1 MNKTVNI
8 NIGGLFFH
16 MDEDAY
22 QKMSK
27 YFEAVKR
34 SLSNSSGQDEIMKDI
49 EMRVAE
55 LITERQLSDRTVVNN
70 TDVEDVI
77 KIMGQPEDYRIDD
90 EAEAPKTEIYSANS
104 GRRKLYR
111 DKDRGTIAGVCT
123 GLGHYFGVEALWFK
137 IVFLI
142 FVFAGFGSGIIAYF
156 VLWIAIPKAN
166 TTSEKLEMTGQPVTI
181 SSIEKKVREEFDSV
195 SEKFKNADYDKI
207 GNQVRHGAEKVG
219 NGIGDVI
226 LRIFGAFAKVLG
238 ALILIFSSMSLVGLF
253 IGMFAFGTTTFINTP
268 WQRYVDA
275 VNYTNVPL
283 WAFGILTFLAIGIPL
298 FFFLILGLK
307 LMVNNMKSVGSPIK
321 YSLLA
326 IWIFAVAAL
335 IFVGIQQ
342 STERA
347 FDGKTVTKETINIQP
362 NDTLNIKFVSNDFFS
377 KDIYNHEDFMF
388 TQDSLKNE
396 VIYSNEIKFFIK
408 KTDKPQPYLQIE
420 RLAEGKSF
428 VEANQRAEKIN
439 YNFKIVGNTLV
450 LDNYLLTE
458 MASKYRNQNVELYLY
473 LPVGTI
479 FKADESV
486 ERYDYSDDDFFS
498 STYSSENFVYKVEN
512 NQIKCLNCLSSDTD
526 NVDSKEINI
535 TNENDSTEIVTVK
548 INGKVVT
555 ETKSGKKGSLKMNKE
570 GILIKTE

>member
-90 EAEAPKTEIYSANS
+90 EAEAPKTETYYANS
-104 GRRKLYR
+104 GKRKLYR

-408 KTDKPQPYLQIE
+408 KTDKPQPYLQLE

-428 VEANQRAEKIN
+428 VEANQRAEKIK
-439 YNFKIVGNTLV
+439 YNFKVVGNTLV

>member
-1 MNKTVNI
+1 
-8 NIGGLFFH
+8 

-70 TDVEDVI
+70 ADVEDVI

-90 EAEAPKTEIYSANS
+90 EAEAPKTENYYASS
-104 GRRKLYR
+104 GRKKLYR

-307 LMVNNMKSVGSPIK
+307 LMVNNMKSIGSPIK

-439 YNFKIVGNTLV
+439 YNFKVVGNTLI

>member
-1 MNKTVNI
+1 
-8 NIGGLFFH
+8 

-90 EAEAPKTEIYSANS
+90 EAEAPKTETYYANS
-104 GRRKLYR
+104 GKRKLYR

-396 VIYSNEIKFFIK
+396 VIYSNEIKLFIK

>member
-1 MNKTVNI
+1 
-8 NIGGLFFH
+8 

-70 TDVEDVI
+70 ADVEDVI

-90 EAEAPKTEIYSANS
+90 EAEAPKTENYYASS
-104 GRRKLYR
+104 GRKKLYR

-181 SSIEKKVREEFDSV
+181 SNIEKKVREEFDSV

-307 LMVNNMKSVGSPIK
+307 LMVNNMKSIGSPIK

-396 VIYSNEIKFFIK
+396 VIYSNEIKFYIK

-428 VEANQRAEKIN
+428 AEANQRAEKIN
-439 YNFKIVGNTLV
+439 YNFKVVGNTLI

>member
-90 EAEAPKTEIYSANS
+90 EAEAPKTETYSANS

-307 LMVNNMKSVGSPIK
+307 LMVNNMKSIGSPIK

-439 YNFKIVGNTLV
+439 YNFKVVGNTLI

>member
-70 TDVEDVI
+70 ADVEDVI

-90 EAEAPKTEIYSANS
+90 EAEAPKTENYYASS
-104 GRRKLYR
+104 GRKKLYR

-307 LMVNNMKSVGSPIK
+307 LMVNNMKSIGSPIK

-326 IWIFAVAAL
+326 IWIFAVSAL

-439 YNFKIVGNTLV
+439 YNFKVVGNTLI

>member
-1 MNKTVNI
+1 
-8 NIGGLFFH
+8 

-90 EAEAPKTEIYSANS
+90 EAEAPKTETYSANS

-307 LMVNNMKSVGSPIK
+307 LMVNNMKSIGSPIK

-439 YNFKIVGNTLV
+439 YNFKVVGNTLI

-512 NQIKCLNCLSSDTD
+512 NQIKCLNCLSSDND